1 MDKRRNGARRAPRRA
16 LCFGATLVLIC
27 GCGGQ
32 GGITSDWR
40 RIDPPVAALE
50 FTLPQLDGKLVS
62 LSDLRGRVVVMEF
75 WATWCGPC
83 RFSLPSLEVIG
94 KRYRD
99 QGVTVLLVN
108 QGESAQQVRRWA
120 KQRFTSP
127 ILLDENSR
135 VGHGYGVRGMPRLVI
150 VDQRGR
156 VVYEHEGYG
165 GGLEVNL
172 SRILDSLLTEEP
184 TPSHA

>member
-16 LCFGATLVLIC
+16 LHFGATLVLIS

-40 RIDPPVAALE
+40 RIDPPVAAPE

-184 TPSHA
+184 APSHA